1 MREWEGLDHGGGK
14 NILYYLED
22 GVGDHGAGIGMIWN
36 RKGK

>member
-14 NILYYLED
+14 NILDYLED
-22 GVGDHGAGIGMIWN
+22 GVGDPSGTGIILN